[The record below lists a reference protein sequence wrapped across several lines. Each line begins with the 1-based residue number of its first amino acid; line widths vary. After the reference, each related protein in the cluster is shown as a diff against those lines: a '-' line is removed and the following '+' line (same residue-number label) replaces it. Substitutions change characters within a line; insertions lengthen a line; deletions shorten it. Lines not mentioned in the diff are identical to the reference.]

1 MFEKRKVVCA
11 CGAEFFTRSSNK
23 IRCDKCQAKH
33 HKEAMR
39 KIYAQ
44 RKERLALCPK
54 KKKEPVGRKRA
65 VIVPEHELVMTCPW
79 EEGRL
84 PESVRMNQV
93 WG

>member
-11 CGAEFFTRSSNK
+11 CGAEFFTRSLNK
-23 IRCDKCQAKH
+23 QRCDRCQTEH
-33 HKEAMR
+33 HKQDMR

-44 RKERLALCPK
+44 RKEKLAAVPK
-54 KKKEPVGRKRA
+54 EKKDVGRRRA
-65 VIVPEHELVMTCPW
+65 MIAPEHELVMTCPW

>member
-1 MFEKRKVVCA
+1 MFEKKKVVCA
-11 CGAEFFTRSSNK
+11 CGVEFFTRCSNK
-23 IRCDKCQAKH
+23 KRCDKCQAKH
-33 HKEAMR
+33 RRESMRELYEKRKVLLASLPKE
-39 KIYAQ
+39 
-44 RKERLALCPK
+44 ER
-54 KKKEPVGRKRA
+54 EHVGRRRA